1 MATPSSPATPPPQNQ
16 PEPSSPSPTS
26 TPPNPNSAKPM
37 QSSSPPRKPQSLP
50 WTKQETVNLIQAYQ
64 EKWYSLKRGQ
74 LKAGHWEEV
83 AVTVAARCGYDE
95 PSKTATQCRHKIE
108 KLRQRYRA
116 EKQKPNPNWEYF
128 DVMDRLDRGPLPI
141 SAQPIAMVQ
150 YNRSGDDDCYDYEHD
165 EHDSAE
171 VSEAKYNNRCIN
183 SSRKNKSKSV
193 NRIAREPENRTKA
206 TMDRKLNGVGEKVS
220 EFLQKP
226 VIQRRKERFER
237 YEREDEEEEEE
248 GGSER
253 DLAFELAAEIKE
265 FAERLVK
272 MEHKKMEI
280 IKETETCRME
290 MENKRMKKIAESQR
304 KIVDSIGRAFS
315 SHKKMK
321 IAPQDV

>member
-1 MATPSSPATPPPQNQ
+1 M
-16 PEPSSPSPTS
+16 
-26 TPPNPNSAKPM
+26 
-37 QSSSPPRKPQSLP
+37 P
-50 WTKQETVNLIQAYQ
+50 WTNQETVNLIQAYQ

-74 LKAGHWEEV
+74 LKAGQWEEV
-83 AVTVAARCGYDE
+83 AVTIAARCGYDE
-95 PSKTATQCRHKIE
+95 AFKTATQCRHKIE

-128 DVMDRLDRGPLPI
+128 DLMDRLDRGPLPI

-150 YNRSGDDDCYDYEHD
+150 YNRSGDDDYYDYEHD
-165 EHDSAE
+165 EHNSAE
-171 VSEAKYNNRCIN
+171 VSEAKYNNRHIN

-193 NRIAREPENRTKA
+193 NRIVRGPENGTKA

-220 EFLQKP
+220 EYLQKP

-237 YEREDEEEEEE
+237 YERDGEDEEEEEEEE

-253 DLAFELAAEIKE
+253 DLVFELAAEIKE

-272 MEHKKMEI
+272 MENKKMEI
-280 IKETETCRME
+280 IKETEMYRMA

-304 KIVDSIGRAFS
+304 KIIDSIARAFG

-321 IAPQDV
+321 ITPQDV